1 MSLSLVSLSSWSAQG
16 NGFFKVCLIL
26 LPTPTPLQMQ
36 FCTHVGGRLLTDPFH
51 HLSCFLWLTASLL
64 TIICLGSCPV
74 LLNLSLSVY
83 FLRWRLQYE
92 STMICLRSCPV
103 QFSHLKTWVNHV
115 EVMHTSANSSS
126 SEFPTFSS
134 KYLKTWVNLTRPSL
148 FTKTFLQ
155 SFLQMLSSKLF
166 THTAQSSTTGLHRS
180 LWRLEWA
187 LNDRT

>member
-1 MSLSLVSLSSWSAQG
+1 MSLSLVSLSSSSAKG
-16 NGFFKVCLIL
+16 NWFLKVCLLL

-51 HLSCFLWLTASLL
+51 HLSCFHWLTASLL

-148 FTKTFLQ
+148 FTKTFCKA
-155 SFLQMLSSKLF
+155 SCWCVHKSIYTHSSV
-166 THTAQSSTTGLHRS
+166 
-180 LWRLEWA
+180 
-187 LNDRT
+187 